1 MRVRK
6 VNKWSQTSSSCPHSD
21 HSDHDFF
28 LLLVVSDSSFFWSCL
43 TFFSPSAF
51 ALLCSWLCLRTHESA
66 AAVSSISDHFSRRW
80 ENPGLRPR
88 LRLYSR
94 SIKLF
99 VVLSPGEENRR
110 CCLSAKDLLL
120 LVYVRRLIIS
130 ASTTGRCWRDNV
142 LTVNS
147 PTEDEST
154 VWVLGVNPFSLL
166 GVLRRCQDQK
176 ANLLA
181 AFSKSWTIFHF
192 HSTLELCFLGQA
204 L

>member
-1 MRVRK
+1 MK
-6 VNKWSQTSSSCPHSD
+6 VGKWSQTSSSCPYVWL
-21 HSDHDFF
+21 F
-28 LLLVVSDSSFFWSCL
+28 LLSSGRVWLSSL
-43 TFFSPSAF
+43 RLL
-51 ALLCSWLCLRTHESA
+51 LLCSVFDFVYVHESA
-66 AAVSSISDHFSRRW
+66 AAVSLISDHFSRRW
-80 ENPGLRPR
+80 ENPGLRPL

-120 LVYVRRLIIS
+120 LVYVRRLTIS

-147 PTEDEST
+147 PTEDESA

-166 GVLRRCQDQK
+166 RVLRRCQDQE

-181 AFSKSWTIFHF
+181 AFPRAGLNLIPLWSSESVF
-192 HSTLELCFLGQA
+192 
-204 L
+204 

>member
-1 MRVRK
+1 MIP
-6 VNKWSQTSSSCPHSD
+6 NEQ
-21 HSDHDFF
+21 F
-28 LLLVVSDSSFFWSCL
+28 LPLCLTLSSFFSWCL

-51 ALLCSWLCLRTHESA
+51 ALLCFWLCLRARTA

-99 VVLSPGEENRR
+99 VVLNPGEENRR

-147 PTEDEST
+147 PTEDESA

-166 GVLRRCQDQK
+166 GALRRCQDQE

-181 AFSKSWTIFHF
+181 AFPRAGLNLIPLWSSKSVF
-192 HSTLELCFLGQA
+192 
-204 L
+204 